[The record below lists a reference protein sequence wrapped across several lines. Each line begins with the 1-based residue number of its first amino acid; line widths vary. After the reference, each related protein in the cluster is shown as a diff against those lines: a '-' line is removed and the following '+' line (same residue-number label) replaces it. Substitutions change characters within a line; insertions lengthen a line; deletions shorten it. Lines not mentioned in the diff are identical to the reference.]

1 MSANTKFKEECSI
14 DIHML
19 GSKGYENTNTN
30 YGDCFL
36 VIDGRDAVIY
46 DCGSEE
52 HARKAI
58 EILDNAGIEKAV
70 VILSHNDDDHFR
82 GIPYLIEEGRV
93 EKLFTVLLLKY
104 KDQLLDKIDDGRR
117 NRDSISQAIKE
128 KYDNIASLSGKVKLR
143 DVYENADELP
153 ACVKFVG
160 PDFDYMLGAAAKGL
174 DGREGNT
181 IDLETVTNAAS
192 VQIRIQFGSEKLLLT
207 GDCTPA
213 AIPED
218 EKLRTYK
225 YIQLP
230 HHGKA
235 ELAEM
240 IFERTYPSNS
250 IVFLISDNTGNT
262 NGGSDKLKSKG
273 HNVKNTKVDG
283 TIKLKSGSSSSTY
296 VSKLGV

>member
-1 MSANTKFKEECSI
+1 MLTLKFKEECSI

-52 HARKAI
+52 HAQKAI

-153 ACVKFVG
+153 SCAKFVG